1 MLKNEGGATVL
12 AHSSTNT
19 ERGSR
24 DPGIKLHGFGQSA
37 SLLGHK
43 WVYFG
48 RHEIFQVWEVLEHRS
63 EVLEHRS
70 EVLEH
75 HLKVLEHRVC

>member
-1 MLKNEGGATVL
+1 M
-12 AHSSTNT
+12 HC
-19 ERGSR
+19 
-24 DPGIKLHGFGQSA
+24 FGQSA

-48 RHEIFQVWEVLEHRS
+48 RHETFQVWEVLEHRS

-70 EVLEH
+70 EHAHRGVYRTPLRGVGTPGVLTAPGTG
-75 HLKVLEHRVC
+75 VSTC